1 MFRRFLPALLILLPA
16 LLNAQQAGAPK
27 TDFKKDVQPIFAKYC
42 YQCHSVQK
50 KKEKAG
56 FVFDDVK
63 RLSHDVGEGRIIVPG
78 KVQESDL
85 IPIVLGVDGK
95 KEMPPEGDKLKT
107 EEVQKLRDWIMEGA
121 NLPGIDIAAKMAAQK
136 RQTPHQVMN
145 WTSKEGKAIKASFE
159 ALEGDFV
166 LLRMA
171 SDNKVYKVP
180 LMKLNPAGQIQA
192 KMQAE

>member
-1 MFRRFLPALLILLPA
+1 MFRRFLPALLFLAPCLLH
-16 LLNAQQAGAPK
+16 AQLAPPK
-27 TDFKKDVQPIFAKYC
+27 VDFKKDVQPIFAKYC

-56 FVFDDVK
+56 YVFDDVN
-63 RLSHDVGEGRIIVPG
+63 RLEHDVGEGRIIVPG
-78 KVQESDL
+78 KVSESDL

-95 KEMPPEGDKLKT
+95 KEMPPDPPRLKQ
-107 EEVQKLRDWIMEGA
+107 EEVEKLRQWIEEGA
-121 NLPGIDIAAKMAAQK
+121 NLPGIDIAAKMARQK
-136 RQTPHQVMN
+136 RRTPRQAMN
-145 WTSKEGKAIKASFE
+145 WTSKEGKVIKATFE
-159 ALEGDFV
+159 ELQGEYV

-180 LMKLNPAGQIQA
+180 LAKLNPAGQIQA

>member
-1 MFRRFLPALLILLPA
+1 MFCRLAFAFALLVPSLVH
-16 LLNAQQAGAPK
+16 AQSGAAK
-27 TDFKKDVQPIFAKYC
+27 LDFKKDVQPIFAKYC

-56 FVFDDVK
+56 YVFDDVT

-78 KVQESDL
+78 KVDESDL

-95 KEMPPEGDKLKT
+95 KEMPPDGDKLKT
-107 EEVQKLRDWIMEGA
+107 EEVQRLRQWIMEGA
-121 NLPGIDIAAKMAAQK
+121 SLPGIDIAAKMAREK

-145 WTSKEGKAIKASFE
+145 WTSKEGKVIKATFE
-159 ALEGDFV
+159 ALEGDYV

-180 LMKLNPAGQIQA
+180 VAKLNPAGQIQA

>member
-1 MFRRFLPALLILLPA
+1 MLLRLIPLL
-16 LLNAQQAGAPK
+16 LLLVPGLAHAQLGAAK
-27 TDFKKDVQPIFAKYC
+27 LDFKKDVQPIFAKYC

-56 FVFDDVK
+56 FVFDDVQ

-78 KVQESDL
+78 KVDESDL

-107 EEVQKLRDWIMEGA
+107 EEVQKLRQWISEGA
-121 NLPGIDIAAKMAAQK
+121 GLPGIDIAAKMARQK
-136 RQTPHQVMN
+136 RERPHQVMN

-159 ALEGDFV
+159 ALEGDYV
-166 LLRMA
+166 LLRMQA
-171 SDNKVYKVP
+171 DNKVYKVP
-180 LMKLNPAGQIQA
+180 LAKLNPAGQIQA
-192 KMQAE
+192 KLQAE

>member
-1 MFRRFLPALLILLPA
+1 MFRCLTSLLLIFIPGMLH
-16 LLNAQQAGAPK
+16 AQLSAPK
-27 TDFKKDVQPIFAKYC
+27 IDFKKDVQPIFSKYC

-78 KVQESDL
+78 KVDESDL
-85 IPIVLGVDGK
+85 IAIVLGVDGK

-107 EEVQKLRDWIMEGA
+107 EEVEKLRQWISEGA

-136 RQTPHQVMN
+136 RQRPHQVMN

-171 SDNKVYKVP
+171 ADNKVYKVP
-180 LMKLNPAGQIQA
+180 MAKLNPAGQIQA
-192 KMQAE
+192 KLQAE

>member
-1 MFRRFLPALLILLPA
+1 MSLRLTIALLVVFSGLLR
-16 LLNAQQAGAPK
+16 AQQAAAP
-27 TDFKKDVQPIFAKYC
+27 TVDFKKDVQPIFAKYC

-56 FVFDDVK
+56 FVFDNVE

-78 KVQESDL
+78 NVSESDI
-85 IPIVLGVDGK
+85 IPIVLGADGK
-95 KEMPPEGDKLKT
+95 KEMPPEGAKLKMD
-107 EEVQKLRDWIMEGA
+107 EVEKIKTWISEGA
-121 NLPGIDIAAKMAAQK
+121 SLPGIDIAAKMAAQK
-136 RQTPHQVMN
+136 RQRPHEVMN

-159 ALEGDFV
+159 GLEGAFV
-166 LLRMA
+166 LLRMQ

-180 LMKLNPAGQIQA
+180 LTKLNPAGQIQA